1 VIKEKMKKIVAILM
15 AMLLVMSVTVA
26 FAGGV
31 ATTKETQAGNVD
43 QQIFES
49 KEINVPGEVE
59 FVADEILVKFKPGV
73 GEEKIDEINS
83 KHGALVRYTSP
94 YTGTKR
100 IAIPKGKTVPDMVG
114 IYSKNPNVE
123 YAEPNYLAY
132 ASMLPNDPIYSYQW
146 HLDIPE
152 DDENS
157 EWHGINGGGIN
168 IEPAW
173 DISTGT
179 GVIVAVLDTGVAYED
194 YDESRGRG
202 RWANA
207 IYAQAPDL
215 AGTTFV
221 PGYDFV
227 NDDSHP
233 NDDEGHGTHVTG
245 TIAQSTNNEI
255 GTAGVAFDCSIM
267 PVKVL
272 NSRGSGTY
280 ADIADGIYFAADNGA
295 QVISMS
301 LGGPDSS
308 STLEDAVA
316 YAYDE
321 GVTIVCSSGNDGSDT
336 TIGYPAAYDD
346 YCIAVGAT
354 RYDEEVTYY
363 SNGGSSL
370 DLTAPGGQIYI
381 EGTEIMLDQNGDD
394 YWDGVLQQ
402 THDGSDYT
410 NFGYWFYDGTSM
422 ACPHVS
428 GVAALVIANGN
439 ADADE
444 NGITSP
450 DEVRDALEK
459 TAEDKG
465 EDDWDSEYGWGIVD
479 AHAALLYPS
488 ADY

>member
-1 VIKEKMKKIVAILM
+1 MKKIVAILM
-15 AMLLVMSVTVA
+15 AMLMMSVTVLL
-26 FAGGV
+26 AGS
-31 ATTKETQAGNVD
+31 APAKETQAEKGD
-43 QQIFES
+43 LQIFEN
-49 KEINVPGEVE
+49 KEFNVPGEVE

-83 KHGALVRYTSP
+83 KHGAFVKYSSP
-94 YTGTKR
+94 YGKFIR
-100 IAIPKGKTVPDMVG
+100 IGIPPGKAVSEMVG
-114 IYSKNPNVE
+114 IYSKNPDVE
-123 YAEPNYLAY
+123 YAELNYIAY
-132 ASMLPNDPIYSYQW
+132 ASGVPNDEYYYFQW
-146 HLDIPE
+146 HLDDSMKWTGTINDPNRE
-152 DDENS
+152 LVDGSNPD
-157 EWHGINGGGIN
+157 GGVNGGGIN

-173 DISTGT
+173 DISTGA

-215 AGTTFV
+215 ADTNFV
-221 PGYDFV
+221 QGYDFV
-227 NDDSHP
+227 NKDLHP

-245 TIAQSTNNEI
+245 TIAQSTGNGK

-272 NSRGSGTY
+272 NSVGSGTH
-280 ADIADGIYFAADNGA
+280 ADIADGIYFAANNGA

-301 LGGPDSS
+301 LGGPSS
-308 STLEDAVA
+308 ITLENAVA
-316 YAYDE
+316 YAYGQ

-354 RYDEEVTYY
+354 RYDEVVTYY
-363 SNGGSSL
+363 SNCGSSL

-381 EGTEIMLDQNGDD
+381 EGTEIMLDQNGDG

-402 THDGSDYT
+402 THDGSDFQTFNYY
-410 NFGYWFYDGTSM
+410 FASGTSM

-439 ADADE
+439 ADTNDD
-444 NGITSP
+444 GTTSP
-450 DEVRDALEK
+450 DEVRYALES

-465 EDDWDSEYGWGIVD
+465 DTGWDSEYGHGIVD
-479 AHAALLYPS
+479 AYAALQ
-488 ADY
+488 